1 MIQDLDLD
9 STSWILESLILM
21 ECVLIGWDGMVSWI
35 TRGEE
40 SLIQR
45 WELSVTLNSNA
56 KAQVRHAN
64 WKANSGYQVRCV
76 AAKSSDEILGPVLE
90 ANANC
95 WSCFSYCSI
104 GVTGLVHNWCL
115 GGVSPSERES

>member
-1 MIQDLDLD
+1 
-9 STSWILESLILM
+9 
-21 ECVLIGWDGMVSWI
+21 MVSWI

-64 WKANSGYQVRCV
+64 WKANSGYQG
-76 AAKSSDEILGPVLE
+76 E
-90 ANANC
+90 
-95 WSCFSYCSI
+95 
-104 GVTGLVHNWCL
+104 
-115 GGVSPSERES
+115 SEE